1 MSLRSRIFA
10 VLFFALIGA
19 MGDLSA
25 QNKKKLLEQKSKLQS
40 EIELANRILK
50 ETRANAQA
58 NSVQVEALV
67 QKIDLRERLVATIDR
82 EIDLLEGE
90 IQQSEAAIR
99 ERELKIEK
107 LKADY
112 AEMIRRAESSRS
124 SDTRLLFLL
133 SSESFAQA
141 YRRMEYMKELSRAR
155 KRQIETIET
164 ERKALETHR
173 AQLEKQRLEKQSL
186 RSQRGSE
193 LALLERDRKSTEST
207 LKVLSQKEK
216 DLQRQISEKKAQQ
229 QKLEKEIQKAIANEI
244 RKAKAAA
251 ERQAIE
257 DRAAE
262 AGLKKGKDFSAKT
275 TNAQLEKLIAAK
287 LKPKAGPSA
296 PAAEKPIEKKPV
308 SSEMALTPEGK
319 IIASGFSKNRGSLPW
334 PVEKGLIVSSF
345 GSHPHPIAKNVV
357 VNNNGLDIAT
367 ESGSDAKAVYEGEAI
382 VIQVPYGNKAVLLKH
397 GNYFT
402 VYDNLIEV
410 YVKNGDKVKARQ
422 SIGKVHTD
430 PSDGSTRLHFEVWEN
445 DKVQNPVPWLSKK

>member
-1 MSLRSRIFA
+1 MNGRIQIF
-10 VLFFALIGA
+10 VLVFFALLTGV
-19 MGDLSA
+19 GELHA
-25 QNKKKLLEQKSKLQS
+25 QNKKKLLEQKGKLQS

-90 IQQSEAAIR
+90 IESSRSAIR

-107 LKADY
+107 LKAEY

-141 YRRMEYMKELSRAR
+141 YRRMEYMKELARAR
-155 KRQIETIET
+155 KRQIETIEN
-164 ERKALETHR
+164 ERKALEAHR
-173 AQLEKQRLEKQSL
+173 ALLEKQMLEKQGL
-186 RSQRGSE
+186 RTQRGSE
-193 LALLERDRKSTEST
+193 LALLERDRKSTETT
-207 LKVLSQKEK
+207 LKVLTQKEK

-251 ERQAIE
+251 ERQSIE
-257 DRAAE
+257 ERATQ

-287 LKPKAGPSA
+287 IKASEGTVAAA
-296 PAAEKPIEKKPV
+296 PAKPAEKKTE
-308 SSEMALTPEGK
+308 SSTMALTPEGK

-334 PVEKGLIVSSF
+334 PVEKGLIVSNF

-357 VNNNGLDIAT
+357 VNNNGIDLAT

-397 GNYFT
+397 GNFFT

-430 PSDGSTRLHFEVWEN
+430 PADGSTRLHFEVWEN
-445 DKVQNPVPWLSKK
+445 DKVQNPLPWLSKK